1 MQTNT
6 DFLVRDQATRHT
18 AINGAYPLSLQDT
31 RHDSSLTDTDFH
43 FEGNDQR
50 LSGNPRT
57 NNLKFRLR
65 AGYLASD
72 KNQSSSGAATGPK
85 LGKIS
90 CSEKRNNP
98 PYPSLTQAV
107 RTNFNLSASGNNI
120 GTGPLTLEPWQHVLL
135 SSKKLQIIRRHSM
148 ENNLTK
154 ALSLQQEAI
163 EHIVLSCNLS
173 AYEHGER
180 PLGKIKSISVH
191 TSLAHAVKGDVPKS
205 NHLFQEQAKSVTK
218 TPSIP
223 STFFSTKSSN
233 SAYPS
238 LVRALRDGPLTSD
251 TGHQTEEPFAYGAAY
266 PSLVRALR
274 DGPLTSDTGHQ
285 TEEPFA
291 YGAAHPSVIQAVKN
305 DSAAS
310 ATFHQNGGGEKAVC
324 PPLLQV
330 LRENLTTSTTG
341 NQSGESSSNGSKVN
355 YISPPVSQAAIGN
368 PPTSLIDPTT
378 DVSSSNANDRN
389 LVYPPHM
396 EAFRCGPPTSPTP
409 FIQTVGETPLVA
421 FAGQQHLERDC
432 TFEANNPLY
441 YQGMQVDTDEATSK
455 VKGAFL
461 LPLYDLDLF

>member
-1 MQTNT
+1 MQANT
-6 DFLVRDQATRHT
+6 DFLVRDQATSDT
-18 AINGAYPLSLQDT
+18 AINRAYPLSLQDT

-50 LSGNPRT
+50 LSGNPSA
-57 NNLKFRLR
+57 NN
-65 AGYLASD
+65 LASD
-72 KNQSSSGAATGPK
+72 KNQSSSKAATGPK
-85 LGKIS
+85 LGKTS
-90 CSEKRNNP
+90 YSEKRNSP

-107 RTNFNLSASGNNI
+107 RNNLTLSVSGSNI

-163 EHIVLSCNLS
+163 EHILLSCKLS

-180 PLGKIKSISVH
+180 PLRKIKSVH
-191 TSLAHAVKGDVPKS
+191 TSLAQAVKVDLPKS
-205 NHLFQEQAKSVTK
+205 NHLFQEQAVSVTK
-218 TPSIP
+218 TPSTP
-223 STFFSTKSSN
+223 GTFSSAKSSN

-238 LVRALRDGPLTSD
+238 LVKALRDGPLASD
-251 TGHQTEEPFAYGAAY
+251 TGHQTEEPFAYGKGAAY
-266 PSLVRALR
+266 PLL
-274 DGPLTSDTGHQ
+274 
-285 TEEPFA
+285 
-291 YGAAHPSVIQAVKN
+291 IQAVKN
-305 DSAAS
+305 DSSAS
-310 ATFHQNGGGEKAVC
+310 AACHQNGGGEKTVC

-330 LRENLTTSTTG
+330 LRENSATSTTG
-341 NQSGESSSNGSKVN
+341 NQSGESCSNGNKVN
-355 YISPPVSQAAIGN
+355 SISPPVRQAAIGN
-368 PPTSLIDPTT
+368 SLTSAIDPKT
-378 DVSSSNANDRN
+378 DVSLPNANDRN

-396 EAFRCGPPTSPTP
+396 EAFRCGPPTAPTP

-421 FAGQQHLERDC
+421 FADQQHLEGDC
-432 TFEANNPLY
+432 TFKANNPLY